1 MTPAGIQVL
10 RSGTVRYKLNV
21 PNGASN
27 LLFAMFGGT
36 GDGDIYV
43 RHSAE
48 PTNTLFDCRPF
59 RGGNDETCCF
69 PNAKPGMWYVQI
81 RGFSNAADI
90 SLYTGFVD
98 QNFPYKQ
105 TATATQ
111 LENHRT
117 SVKLNWE
124 HGAREVDIYRNG
136 AIYSTRRNRFTSTDT
151 FRIVGTCT
159 MTYKVCNFGTQQ
171 CSDDVSA
178 EYTSTP

>member
-1 MTPAGIQVL
+1 M
-10 RSGTVRYKLNV
+10 

-59 RGGNDETCCF
+59 RGGNDETCFF
-69 PNAKPGMWYVQI
+69 PNAKPGVWYVQI
-81 RGFSNAADI
+81 RGFSNAAGI
-90 SLYTGFVD
+90 SLYTSFVD

-136 AIYSTRRNRFTSTDT
+136 ATYSTRRNKFTSTDT
-151 FRIVGTCT
+151 FRIVGTGT